1 MITRNESPFQCIL
14 PIKSSPIDRN
24 QAEPSIEALG
34 WAMRAAHGQQEV
46 ARAKGR
52 QARADMV
59 RQYAQ
64 EPVARLVVARL
75 QQIARTLIRP
85 LYAEGEVALGGGN
98 SAEAAARHAA
108 DVQRRSE
115 IAEFMRQQP
124 DGEFEVNGHTPFPP
138 DVAPRFPHMSEMD
151 ALFSCFSGEWCV
163 CRGCSA
169 PVENVEKRSGDC
181 RVRARAPRG
190 E

>member
-1 MITRNESPFQCIL
+1 
-14 PIKSSPIDRN
+14 
-24 QAEPSIEALG
+24 
-34 WAMRAAHGQQEV
+34 MRAAHGQQEV

-98 SAEAAARHAA
+98 SSEAAARHPA
-108 DVQRRSE
+108 DAQRRSQ
-115 IAEFMRQQP
+115 IAEFMRQHP
-124 DGEFEVNGHTPFPP
+124 DGGFEVNGHTPFSPY
-138 DVAPRFPHMSEMD
+138 VAPRFPHMSEINS
-151 ALFSCFSGEWCV
+151 LLLCFSGEWCV
-163 CRGCSA
+163 CRGCRA
-169 PVENVEKRSGDC
+169 PVEKVEKGRGDC
-181 RVRARAPRG
+181 RVQARAPRG
-190 E
+190 